1 MEGNTNMKGNI
12 IEAWYDEPDEWIDID
27 GNIVSYPGETHL
39 YKETKYGTFYG
50 HVKVSEKDKDIA
62 NSWDGYRFAEMKCDI
77 QAYKAKANIMK
88 ERANGITHALKV
100 VLNGNPDLANDPAID
115 KLLRQEIV
123 AWKNYY
129 RAKEQY
135 EVMRDSYSGFCDV
148 VIKQRREFRNKK

>member
-1 MEGNTNMKGNI
+1 MKGNI
-12 IEAWYDEPDEWIDID
+12 IEAWYDAPDEWIDID
-27 GNIVSYPGETHL
+27 GNTVSYPGETHL

-88 ERANGITHALKV
+88 ERALGIQHAC
-100 VLNGNPDLANDPAID
+100 N
-115 KLLRQEIV
+115 IV
-123 AWKNYY
+123 ARALVDQSNDNFMDDAVYQKFERQRQVAWSNYY
-129 RAKEQY
+129 KAKEQY